1 MQHLG
6 KHGTVTK
13 VNISASITFGMKKS
27 MEQLYAP
34 WRSSYIT
41 STARSKNEGAAS
53 DECVFCTVIAQ
64 TCDETNSVLKRYKHT
79 FVLLSRYPYNA
90 GHLLVLPYEHIGNL
104 EELPDAVSRELMQV
118 TVASVGI
125 LKKALHAQGVNL
137 GMNLGKV
144 AGAGIPAHLHM
155 HALPRWHGDTGFLPL
170 IGEVKAVSCDLNDV
184 YRQLKPH
191 FDLYSP
197 DA

>member
-1 MQHLG
+1 
-6 KHGTVTK
+6 
-13 VNISASITFGMKKS
+13 

-41 STARSKNEGAAS
+41 STARSKNEDAAP

-64 TCDETNSVLKRYKHT
+64 NCDETNSLLKRYKHT

-90 GHLLVLPYEHIGNL
+90 GHLLILPYEHTGNL
-104 EELPDAVSRELMQV
+104 EELPDEVAHELMQV
-118 TVASVGI
+118 TTASVGI
-125 LKKALHAQGVNL
+125 LKKALRAQGVNL

-155 HALPRWHGDTGFLPL
+155 HALPRWHGDTSFLPL
-170 IGEVKAVSCDLNDV
+170 IGEIKAISCDLKEV
-184 YRQLKPH
+184 YRELKPH
-191 FDLYSP
+191 FDLLVIGT
-197 DA
+197 

>member
-1 MQHLG
+1 
-6 KHGTVTK
+6 
-13 VNISASITFGMKKS
+13 

-41 STARSKNEGAAS
+41 STARSKNEDVAP

-64 TCDETNSVLKRYKHT
+64 NCDETNSVLKRYKHT

-90 GHLLVLPYEHIGNL
+90 GHLLILPYEHTGNL
-104 EELPDAVSRELMQV
+104 EDLPDEVAHELMQV
-118 TVASVGI
+118 TTASVAI
-125 LKKALHAQGVNL
+125 LKKALRAQGVNL

-155 HALPRWHGDTGFLPL
+155 HALPRWYGDTSFLPL
-170 IGEVKAVSCDLNDV
+170 IGEIKAISCDLKEV
-184 YRQLKPH
+184 YRELKPH
-191 FDLYSP
+191 FDLLVIGT
-197 DA
+197 